1 MIKHYTLADIAQV
14 LPPFPFRGS
23 VEPHAAGDALAV
35 QLKDV
40 KPGEQPDWEKM
51 TRTRLSGRKPYPFLQ
66 QDDILLAI
74 RGSRYF
80 AVHLERIPEPA
91 VASPHFFVV
100 RIKHDG
106 VLPAYVAWI
115 CSYGSA
121 QQYWAAQETGSAQR
135 NLKRADIESLPFA
148 LPLPALVLQRQFVE
162 VMQRI
167 HRHKQ
172 LSQHMAQADEALL
185 HALAAHI

>member
-23 VEPHAAGDALAV
+23 IEPHAEGDALAV

-40 KPGEQPDWEKM
+40 NPGEQPCWERM
-51 TRTRLSGRKPYPFLQ
+51 TRTCLVGRKPYPFLEQ
-66 QDDILLAI
+66 GDILLAI

-80 AVHLERIPEPA
+80 AVHLDQIPEPA

-100 RIKHDG
+100 RIKHGG

-115 CSYGSA
+115 CSYGPA
-121 QQYWAAQETGSAQR
+121 QQYWTAQETGTMQR
-135 NLKRADIESLPFA
+135 NLKRADVESLP
-148 LPLPALVLQRQFVE
+148 LPLPDIVRQRQFIE
-162 VMQRI
+162 AMQRI

-185 HALAAHI
+185 HALAAQI